1 MKLVLIA
8 LGLTI
13 WIVAASIICAFI
25 YGASERR
32 DNESINE

>member
-1 MKLVLIA
+1 MKFALIV

-13 WIVAASIICAFI
+13 WIVAASVICAFI

-32 DNESINE
+32 DNEPIDE

>member
-1 MKLVLIA
+1 MKLA
-8 LGLTI
+8 LVFIGLAV

-32 DNESINE
+32 DNEATD